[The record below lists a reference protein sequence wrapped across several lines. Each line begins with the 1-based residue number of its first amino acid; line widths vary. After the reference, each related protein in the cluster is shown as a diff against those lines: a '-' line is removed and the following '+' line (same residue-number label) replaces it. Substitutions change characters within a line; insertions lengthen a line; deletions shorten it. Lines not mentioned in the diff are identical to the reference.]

1 MSSERTGNKMANR
14 NTPKNVSK
22 VTARLLGYAKPT
34 DVPFQVKAN
43 GWPVARKG
51 TAK

>member
-1 MSSERTGNKMANR
+1 MTNNKVKNVS
-14 NTPKNVSK
+14 NVSK
-22 VTARLLGYAKPT
+22 VTARLLGYRTPA